1 MISRMGMSR
10 NGRGSSKL
18 NLERALRQ
26 MSANLA
32 TARETRRIAR
42 EVHEQATA
50 TRKRT
55 AATLG
60 KVSFGRDALGATAN
74 WDFEAG

>member
-1 MISRMGMSR
+1 MGMSR
-10 NGRGSSKL
+10 NERGSSKL
-18 NLERALRQ
+18 KFERALDQ

-32 TARETRRIAR
+32 AARDMRRLTR
-42 EVHEQATA
+42 EVHEEARA
-50 TRKRT
+50 MRKRT

-60 KVSFGRDALGATAN
+60 KVSFGRDALGATPN